1 MTPRDKEKKQGPGRL
16 MRRGPRIALL
26 TIIALVVGFGVLFT
40 IEDPSAQELDQRF
53 AAHNPNSS
61 QRVDHSSWDRLLTT
75 YVHSDKNGLN
85 RVDYAGLKRDGLGDL
100 KKYLKLLQGVDP
112 AKLSRD
118 EQFAFWTN
126 LYNAK
131 TVEIIIG
138 HYPVNSIRDIRPTNA
153 LIPGP
158 WREKVLKVAGASLS
172 LDDIEHAIL
181 RPIWRDPRIHYV
193 VNCAAVGCPNLADR
207 AYTASALEGM
217 LEKAA
222 HAYINSPRG
231 IRFNGSKAVISSL
244 YDWYGADFGGSAP
257 LIMAHIRK
265 YAGPAL
271 ADRIAGVPQEQEV
284 DYEYDWALNDRK

>member
-1 MTPRDKEKKQGPGRL
+1 
-16 MRRGPRIALL
+16 
-26 TIIALVVGFGVLFT
+26 
-40 IEDPSAQELDQRF
+40 
-53 AAHNPNSS
+53 
-61 QRVDHSSWDRLLTT
+61 
-75 YVHSDKNGLN
+75 
-85 RVDYAGLKRDGLGDL
+85 VDYAGLKRDGLGDL
-100 KKYLKLLQGVDP
+100 KRYLRRLQAVDP

-158 WREKVLKVAGASLS
+158 WRAKVLKVTGASLS
-172 LDDIEHAIL
+172 LDDIEHAIM

-193 VNCAAVGCPNLADR
+193 VNCAAVSCPNLADR

-217 LEKAA
+217 LENAA
-222 HAYINSPRG
+222 MAYINSPYG
-231 IRFNGSKAVISSL
+231 IRFNGSKAVVSSL
-244 YDWYGADFGGSAP
+244 YDWYSSDFGGSAP
-257 LIMAHIRK
+257 RILAHIRK

-271 ADRIAGVPQEQEV
+271 ADKIAGVTQIAG
-284 DYEYDWALNDRK
+284 YEYDWALNDRK

>member
-1 MTPRDKEKKQGPGRL
+1 MTPRGKGKQQEPVWH
-16 MRRGPRIALL
+16 MRRWPRIVLL
-26 TIIALVVGFGVLFT
+26 TIIALVVGLGVLFT

-61 QRVDHSSWDRLLTT
+61 QKVDHSAWDRLLST
-75 YVHSDKNGLN
+75 YVHRDKNGLN

-100 KKYLKLLQGVDP
+100 KRYLRRLQAVDP

-158 WREKVLKVAGASLS
+158 WRAKVLKVAGASLS

-193 VNCAAVGCPNLADR
+193 VNCAAVGCPNLANR
-207 AYTASALEGM
+207 AFTASALEGM

-231 IRFNGSKAVISSL
+231 VRFNGSKAVVSSL
-244 YDWYGADFGGSAP
+244 YEWYGPDFGGSAP
-257 LIMAHIRK
+257 LILAHIRK
-265 YAGPAL
+265 YAGPVL
-271 ADRIAGVPQEQEV
+271 ADRIAGVTQISG
-284 DYEYDWALNDRK
+284 YEYDWALND

>member
-1 MTPRDKEKKQGPGRL
+1 MTPRDKEKRQGLIWL

-26 TIIALVVGFGVLFT
+26 CVIALVIGLGLLFP
-40 IEDPSAQELDQRF
+40 IDAPLAQELDKRF
-53 AAHNPNSS
+53 ATHNPNSS
-61 QRVDHSSWDRLLTT
+61 QRVDHSAWDRLLNT
-75 YVHSDKNGLN
+75 YVRSDKNGLN
-85 RVDYAGLKRDGLGDL
+85 RVDYAGLKRRGLGDL

-118 EQFAFWTN
+118 QQFAFWTN

-131 TVEIIIG
+131 TVEIIVG
-138 HYPVNSIRDIRPTNA
+138 HYPVNSIREIRPTNA

-158 WREKVLKVAGASLS
+158 WREKVLRVKGASLS
-172 LDDIEHAIL
+172 LDDIEHAIM

-217 LEKAA
+217 LENAA
-222 HAYINSPRG
+222 MAYINSPRG
-231 IRFNGSKAVISSL
+231 VRFNGSNTVVSSL
-244 YDWYGADFGGSAP
+244 YDWYGPDFGGSVP
-257 LIMAHIRK
+257 RILAHIRK

-271 ADRIAGVPQEQEV
+271 ADKIAGVTQIAG
-284 DYEYDWALNDRK
+284 YEYDWALNDRK